1 MEVKALH
8 GMKEIISRSPNLVI
22 MVEWQFLGNQRRN
35 MNETMDILNF
45 LAEKGYNAYSY
56 EGGDVN

>member
-1 MEVKALH
+1 
-8 GMKEIISRSPNLVI
+8 

-35 MNETMDILNF
+35 MNETMNILNF
-45 LAEKGYNAYSY
+45 LAEKGYTAYSY